1 MNNSY
6 DDIINLPHHV
16 SITRPQMPLI
26 NRAAQFSPFSALTGY
41 DSAIRE
47 TARLT
52 DDRIELGE
60 SSIAELDMKLSILT
74 SEIDNRP
81 EITVTYF
88 IKDAKKSGGAYVTIT
103 GAIKR
108 IDEHERAILL
118 VDGRKIIIDDVL
130 EIESEIF
137 MSLSL

>member
-1 MNNSY
+1 VNNSY